1 MKQELMS
8 DINAKIAISLN
19 KLLDASRSLRPSR
32 NNEEDIANSY
42 NKIALNADIRKATV
56 SDTFNGKS
64 VPTTVTLILIVE
76 GMGYKLS
83 DFALIYES
91 IKEIEIKEFKKSKK
105 QN

>member
-19 KLLDASRSLRPSR
+19 KLLEASRSLRPSR

-91 IKEIEIKEFKKSKK
+91 IKEIEIKEFQKSKK